1 VDGFEDQFMEVFSL
15 GSLSRVEDDDA
26 LKDFLSA
33 GVETMK
39 LRGSGL
45 DEFVVE
51 IVGTIPFF
59 QQFPAFFE
67 INVNVGEPVEIVFDV
82 FDELLSLL
90 LVERSRDHRGLPCA
104 STRLRKWGSQ
114 KQSGR

>member
-1 VDGFEDQFMEVFSL
+1 MDVFSL

-33 GVETMK
+33 GIETMK
-39 LRGSGL
+39 LRGSGF

-51 IVGTIPFF
+51 IVGTIPFL

-90 LVERSRDHRGLPCA
+90 FVERSRDHRGLPCA

-114 KQSGR
+114 KHSGR